1 VQSLAWHSLSFD
13 TWVFALLVSGYALA
27 VTFRFND
34 AATGAVLL
42 IVAFLCIALYVRARR
57 NLVRLGL
64 VYLAVA
70 GIAVAPMVVGITMR
84 RSTGPNQF
92 AHDGMIQTE
101 EAAKFFVAG
110 KNPYVENYLNTP
122 LADWWLPSPVAVV
135 NPAVYHLV
143 YLPFAF
149 VFPVPFLVLAQSTLG
164 WFDLRLIFLPLFLVT
179 LVLLPRFTA
188 SPAKQR
194 ALVLLFAL
202 NPLFVPFLA
211 EGRNDAVVLF
221 WLVLSVAL
229 LQARHPV
236 ASAAAMACACATKQI
251 AWFAL
256 PFYALYFLKAY
267 VCTGAPDW
275 RTVLRRALLPF
286 TAFLILFAA
295 LVFPFFLWDS
305 NAFVEDVFRYPVG
318 LSEHPYPIRSLGFG
332 GFALALGWIASDTA
346 AFPFERL
353 QLLFGI
359 PVLIGLLRFL
369 CDRISISRLWIC
381 CGILTFVISFF
392 SRVFND
398 NYLGYLLNLALLG
411 VIADDA

>member
-1 VQSLAWHSLSFD
+1 VRLLAWRSLSFD
-13 TWVFALLVSGYALA
+13 VWVFAFLVGGYALT
-27 VTFRFND
+27 VMLRLND
-34 AATGAVLL
+34 AATSAVLL

-57 NLVRLGL
+57 SRARLLL

-70 GIAVAPMVVGITMR
+70 AIAIAPAVVGIVMR
-84 RSTGPNQF
+84 HATALHQF

-101 EAAKFFVAG
+101 EAARFFLAG
-110 KNPYVENYLNTP
+110 KNPYVENYFGTP
-122 LADWWLPSPVAVV
+122 LENWWIPGPNESP
-135 NPAVYHLV
+135 NPALYHFV
-143 YLPFAF
+143 YLPFTFIFAA
-149 VFPVPFLVLAQSTLG
+149 PVLVLAQTLLG

-179 LVLLPRFTA
+179 LMLLPRFTA
-188 SPAKQR
+188 APAKQR

-211 EGRNDAVVLF
+211 EGRNDAFVLF

-229 LQARHPV
+229 LRARHPV
-236 ASAAAMACACATKQI
+236 ASAAAMACACATKQM

-256 PFYALYFLKAY
+256 PFYALYFLKTY
-267 VCTGAPDW
+267 VCIGASDW
-275 RTVLRRALLPF
+275 TPVIRRVLLPF
-286 TAFLILFAA
+286 TVFLIFFGA

-332 GFALALGWIASDTA
+332 GFALALGWIPKDTA

-359 PVLIGLLRFL
+359 PVLIVLLRYL
-369 CDRISISRLWIC
+369 CDRNSISRLWLC
-381 CGILTFVISFF
+381 CGILTFVISFL

-411 VIADDA
+411 FIADDA